1 MALDKDLLGLIV
13 NLTDQLQRVDR
24 FVSFAHHQIRYIG

>member
-1 MALDKDLLGLIV
+1 MALDKNLQDRIV